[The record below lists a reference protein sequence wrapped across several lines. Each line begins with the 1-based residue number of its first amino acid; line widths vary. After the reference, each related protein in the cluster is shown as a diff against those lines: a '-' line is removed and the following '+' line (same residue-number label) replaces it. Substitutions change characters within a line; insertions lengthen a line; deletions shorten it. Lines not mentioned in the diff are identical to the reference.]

1 MRLLNIISLGSIF
14 KFIKYFIVGGIAALI
29 NIIIFF
35 IFAKVLRF
43 NYFAIGALAFIV
55 ATFIN
60 YILSIKYVFKS
71 GIRFDKQKELFW
83 IYIVSIIGLIENEVI
98 LYLFINLLHTE
109 IMISQIIAIGIVFI
123 WNYIARN
130 NFVFKDYEREI
141 V

>member
-60 YILSIKYVFKS
+60 YILSIKYIFKS

-98 LYLFINLLHTE
+98 LYLFINLLHAE